1 VKTGFPKITEADRK
15 WFLVDA
21 QNQVLGRLAS
31 QVAYILK
38 GKHKPN
44 FSPHMDSGDHVV
56 VVNADKIRVTG
67 RKAGQKR
74 YTRYTGYPGG
84 LRTTEYGKEIKIH
97 PEKVFFHAVRG
108 MLPHN
113 TLGKQ
118 MLKKL
123 RVYIGT
129 EHPHI
134 AQKPE
139 NLPSELRK
147 A

>member
-1 VKTGFPKITEADRK
+1 MKTGFPKITDAERK

-31 QVAYILK
+31 QVASVLK
-38 GKHKPN
+38 GKHKAS
-44 FSPHMDSGDHVV
+44 FSPHLDAGDHVV

-67 RKAGQKR
+67 RKLSQKR

-84 LRTTEYGKEIKIH
+84 LRVTEFGKAVRLH
-97 PEKVFFHAVRG
+97 PEKIFFHAVRG

-113 TLGKQ
+113 HLGRK

-123 RVYIGT
+123 RVYSGS
-129 EHPHI
+129 EHPHV

-139 NLPSELRK
+139 ALPSELRK
-147 A
+147 

>member
-31 QVAYILK
+31 KVAHILK
-38 GKHKPN
+38 GKHKAA

-84 LRTTEYGKEIKIH
+84 LRVTEYGKEIKIR

-113 TLGKQ
+113 TLGKH

-123 RVYIGT
+123 RVYTGN
-129 EHPHI
+129 EHPHT
-134 AQKPE
+134 AQKPDL
-139 NLPSELRK
+139 LPSESRK
-147 A
+147 S

>member
-1 VKTGFPKITEADRK
+1 MKTGFPKIAETERK
-15 WFLVDA
+15 WYLVDA

-31 QVAYILK
+31 QVAHILK
-38 GKHKPN
+38 GKHKPA
-44 FSPHMDSGDHVV
+44 FSQHMDTGDHVV
-56 VVNADKIRVTG
+56 VINADKIRVTG
-67 RKAGQKR
+67 RKSSQKR

-84 LRTTEYGKEIKIH
+84 LRVTEYGKEIKLK
-97 PEKVFFHAVRG
+97 PQKVFFHAVRG

-113 TLGKQ
+113 TLGKH

-123 RVYIGT
+123 RIYSGG
-129 EHPHI
+129 EHPHT

-139 NLPSELRK
+139 ALPSELRK

>member
-1 VKTGFPKITEADRK
+1 MKTGFPKIAETERK

-31 QVAYILK
+31 QVAHILK
-38 GKHKPN
+38 GKHKPA
-44 FSPHMDSGDHVV
+44 FSMHIDTGDHVV

-84 LRTTEYGKEIKIH
+84 LRTTEYAKEIKIH
-97 PEKVFFHAVRG
+97 PEKVFLHAVRG

-113 TLGKQ
+113 VLGRN
-118 MLKKL
+118 MIKKL
-123 RVYIGT
+123 RVYTGT
-129 EHPHI
+129 EHPHL

-139 NLPSELRK
+139 ALPSELRK
-147 A
+147 